1 MITDSPWY
9 ISAAAVRM
17 YAEILGI
24 CQDSGYASK
33 HFGGYNFDACQDELI
48 DIVRVA
54 KFVEN
59 RQDGLLEYRGD
70 VPLESRRDLR
80 STEHRLVL
88 LVSTARR
95 DEGPLHQLVG
105 VYLRGVRR
113 TPEREAR

>member
-1 MITDSPWY
+1 MLADSPWY

-17 YAEILGI
+17 YAEILGLR
-24 CQDSGYASK
+24 K
-33 HFGGYNFDACQDELI
+33 HGDVFPEWCFDACQDELI

-54 KFVEN
+54 KFVKN

-70 VPLESRRDLR
+70 VPLGSRRDLK

-95 DEGPLHQLVG
+95 EPVPG
-105 VYLRGVRR
+105 
-113 TPEREAR
+113 

>member
-1 MITDSPWY
+1 MLADSPWY

-17 YAEILGI
+17 YAEILGLYRDDDYI
-24 CQDSGYASK
+24 AADA
-33 HFGGYNFDACQDELI
+33 FDACQDELI

-54 KFVEN
+54 KFVKN